1 MIRRRTLKRTIK
13 HYVKKILSPLRSYM
27 TKDILSQMKQLE
39 ANLTFKTSSAE
50 SSQSEYQA
58 THQPGDLLTLYK
70 NSLDLTNL
78 TEQQLRFLLGQMFFQ
93 RTGYPL
99 DLENPQSFNEKI
111 QWLKCYYRD
120 PLITQCADK
129 VAVRDYIS
137 ETVGKE
143 YLIPALGIYDRP
155 EDIDFSTLPQKFVI
169 KVNWGWG
176 QNIICYNKS
185 QLDIMQVKIQL
196 AEWILPQ
203 NNHYFNGLE
212 WCYKDIQPKILIEQY
227 IEHAGDLVDYKFL
240 CFNGEPYFMFISQNR
255 TPEHDKMTLDFF
267 DREYHWLP
275 FTRFYP
281 NAKVPPQKPA
291 AWDEMLRV
299 ARALA
304 RPFPFVRVD
313 MYENQGQIKIGEL
326 TFYPGNG
333 SEPFEPREWDYV
345 FGQRLRLPEPNAVF
359 APPRKARSA
368 DARLVEALIG
378 LENRFGGPITDVPR
392 NKVSPH
398 DPRTP
403 EEPRTGGMI
412 GGDRMSRH
420 AYVLKYAQYLK
431 RFLHKRPLVLAEI
444 GILCGTGLA
453 IWCDLFRNAT
463 ILGLDIDPAHF
474 YKNRAH
480 LLELGA
486 FRKNTPHIFEFDQLA
501 DTMSDTLRSQLT
513 GQGIDI
519 LIDDGLH
526 TDIAVGH
533 TMSLMKPFLN
543 EEFIYFVEDNK
554 RGGEIASLYFK
565 DSNIDS
571 DGELTVITPRKNA

>member
-1 MIRRRTLKRTIK
+1 MKKRIK
-13 HYVKKILSPLRSYM
+13 HLGKKILAPLRSYM
-27 TKDILSQMKQLE
+27 TKEILSQLVQLE
-39 ANLTFKTSSAE
+39 DRLMGNISVLPSDQVSPPPQPTSLE
-50 SSQSEYQA
+50 LMTRYM
-58 THQPGDLLTLYK
+58 K
-70 NSLDLTNL
+70 SLDLTNL
-78 TEQQLRFLLGQMFFQ
+78 TSQQLRFLLGQMLFQ
-93 RTGYPL
+93 RTGDPL

-143 YLIPALGIYDRP
+143 YLVPALGIYDRP

-176 QNIICYNKS
+176 QNIVCVDKS
-185 QLDIMQVKIQL
+185 QLDIAQVRKQL
-196 AEWILPQ
+196 AEWMLPE
-203 NNHYFNGLE
+203 NNHYFHGLE

-227 IEHAGDLVDYKFL
+227 IEHAGDLLDYKFL
-240 CFNGEPYFMFISQNR
+240 CFNGEPYYMYVSQNR
-255 TPEHDKMTLDFF
+255 TPAHDKMTWDFF
-267 DREYHWLP
+267 DREYNWLP

-281 NAKVPPQKPA
+281 NAKVPPQKPT

-326 TFYPGNG
+326 TFYPDNG
-333 SEPFEPREWDYV
+333 TAPFEPREWDYV

-378 LENRFGGPITDVPR
+378 LENRFGGLITDVPR

-403 EEPRTGGMI
+403 EELRTGGMI

-420 AYVLKYAQYLK
+420 AYALKYAQYLK
-431 RFLHKRPLVLAEI
+431 RFLHKRPLVLAEV

-486 FRKNTPHIFEFDQLA
+486 FRKNAPHIFEFDQLA
-501 DTMSDTLRSQLT
+501 DTMSDALRAQLT
-513 GQGIDI
+513 EHGIDI
-519 LIDDGLH
+519 LIDDGVH
-526 TDIAVGH
+526 SAEAIEN
-533 TMSLMKPFLN
+533 TMVLMKPFLKDDFVY
-543 EEFIYFVEDNK
+543 FIEDNP
-554 RGGEIASLYFK
+554 RAGALAELHFK
-565 DSNIDS
+565 GCTIDC
-571 DGELTVITPRKNA
+571 DGELTIITPRNKS